1 MLKMLGIQKSRTTP
15 YHPQG
20 DAQPERFNRTLLG
33 TLDKSQKQK
42 WSQHVSQLVHAY
54 NCTRNDVTGYSPY
67 VLMFGREA
75 RLPIDLCF
83 SVSSE
88 GEAENYQQ
96 YVSKLRTDL
105 KKAFQVASET
115 ADKNY
120 QKNKRLH
127 DKRVRDQILEEGD

>member
-1 MLKMLGIQKSRTTP
+1 M
-15 YHPQG
+15 
-20 DAQPERFNRTLLG
+20 LG
-33 TLDKSQKQK
+33 TLDNSQKQK

-83 SVSSE
+83 SVVSE
-88 GEAENYQQ
+88 GEVENYQK

-105 KKAFQVASET
+105 KKAYQVASEA
-115 ADKNY
+115 ADESH

-127 DKRVRDQILEEGD
+127 DKRVRDQILEKGDRVLMRNLGVSGKNKLGNK